1 MNIGIYGGTFNPP
14 HLGHLLLAQS
24 AADQL
29 DLDVVLFV
37 PAYVSPFK
45 NHQEMLPAAL
55 RCEMVELALS
65 DNRKFKGE
73 YWEALREE
81 TSYSVDTLRY
91 LAEQH
96 AGDALFLLMGED
108 TFRDFH
114 LWKDPG
120 IIAGLARLCVAR
132 RPGHASEDAKHA
144 FTDTALR
151 FTMPLVD
158 ISSTDIRRRAAAGSS
173 IQYLVPWTVQVF
185 IESQGLYRASTS

>member
-24 AADQL
+24 AAEQL
-29 DLDVVLFV
+29 KLDVVLFV

-45 NHQEMLPAAL
+45 NNQEMLPAAQ

-81 TSYSVDTLRY
+81 TSYSVDTVRY
-91 LAEQH
+91 LSERHAE
-96 AGDALFLLMGED
+96 DTLFLLMGED

-114 LWKDPG
+114 LWKNPEV
-120 IIAGLARLCVAR
+120 IAGLAHLCVAG
-132 RPGHASEDAKHA
+132 RPGHAPGDAQHA
-144 FTDTALR
+144 FADSALR

-158 ISSTDIRRRAAAGSS
+158 ISSTDIRRRVAAGAS
-173 IQYLVPWTVQVF
+173 IQYLVPWTVQIF
-185 IESQGLYRASTS
+185 IESQGLYRNPRP